1 MKVSDT
7 VNKLTKIIIV
17 TLNEIRT
24 DQESIK
30 SIDPEEDLIAAYG
43 VSSVQLISLIIRLEE
58 AFSFTISDSDL
69 DIENFKSVRA
79 LSEMLEAQQS

>member
-1 MKVSDT
+1 MEISDT
-7 VNKLTKIIIV
+7 VNKLTKIIIF

-24 DQESIK
+24 DQELIK

-58 AFSFTISDSDL
+58 AFDFTISDSDL
-69 DIENFKSVRA
+69 DIENFKSLRA
-79 LSEMLEAQQS
+79 LSEMLEAQ

>member
-1 MKVSDT
+1 MEISDT

-24 DQESIK
+24 DQELIK

-58 AFSFTISDSDL
+58 AFDFTISDSDL
-69 DIENFKSVRA
+69 DIENFKSLRA
-79 LSEMLEAQQS
+79 LSEMLEAQ